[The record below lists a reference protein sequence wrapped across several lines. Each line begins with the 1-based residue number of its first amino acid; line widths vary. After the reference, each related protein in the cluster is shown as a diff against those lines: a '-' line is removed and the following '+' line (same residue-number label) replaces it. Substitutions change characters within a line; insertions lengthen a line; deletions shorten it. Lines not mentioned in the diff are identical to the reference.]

1 MTNFLRIPIA
11 VTVLFLGATLSLW
24 SQGVTLH
31 GFVREKGTGESLPGA
46 TVALANRSRGTISNE
61 YGYFSLMLSKGE
73 VDIQVS
79 FVGYQPI
86 LNSFKMVSDSLV
98 TFYLEPTSIDEVRIV
113 SQRVDISANDPNM
126 TTLTMKQVKKIP
138 PLLGEHDV
146 MKALALTAG
155 VNTGTDGSSSIHV
168 RGGTPD
174 QNLVLLDGATVYNN
188 NHLFGLFSVFNT
200 EAIQSVEIIK
210 NGFPARYGGR
220 LSSVVNVSMKEG
232 NRERIRSNLSVG
244 PLTSQF
250 TIDGPVVKDKSS
262 FMFSSRAAYLSVI
275 GLPAM
280 YLYAYPSSGVNS
292 YVNYI
297 MYDLNAK
304 FNHSFSDNSK
314 LFVSLYAGDDLFY
327 RKERFVDEESK
338 TDFGWGNKT
347 ASVRYISSYS
357 PRVFSESM
365 MSVNSFKF
373 GQGYNT
379 KNLSDEGTAPSPK
392 SLLIASSVFDVTLRQ
407 RLEYTLSSKHR
418 LTGGVELQR
427 QSLRPDQYSLSQNVL
442 PSGYPSERSTEYLFY
457 TSSIYLEDFFTN
469 RYFTLRTGV
478 RGSIFFVGSTRY
490 HSVEP
495 RVNLDILLG
504 KYSAINL
511 AYSKSKQPLHLLS
524 RPSQTLPVDVWVP
537 VTSSVVPQEANQYS
551 AGYTLRVKDLPYK
564 LSLSSYF
571 KPSKKLIDYQTG
583 LDYTANLTSTWEEI
597 IETDGIG
604 RAYGVE
610 LMIEK
615 TEGRLNGWIAYTLAR
630 NKRKFSGINN
640 GEWFNAHYDR
650 LHDLN
655 IVASYS
661 ITDKWKVSSTFILN
675 SGLATT
681 IPTAYILDV
690 HGDEIPV
697 FTKRNNYRMPL
708 YHRLDI
714 AFAKEYVSKKGRKSS
729 VSFGAYNAYGHSNAQ
744 YMELTSH
751 SQYDDNREYLGFRN
765 AYSTGTIFGFIPFF
779 SYNVNF

>member
-1 MTNFLRIPIA
+1 MIIFLRTTIA
-11 VTVLFLGATLSLW
+11 VVILIFTATLSLW

-31 GFVREKGTGESLPGA
+31 GFVREKGTDESLPGA
-46 TVALANRSRGTISNE
+46 TIALADRTRGVVSNE
-61 YGYFSLMLSKGE
+61 YGYFSLMLAKGE

-79 FVGYQPI
+79 FVGYQPA
-86 LNSFKMVSDSLV
+86 LYTLKMVSDSLV
-98 TFYLEPTSIDEVRIV
+98 IFHLEPTSIEEVRIV
-113 SQRVDISANDPNM
+113 SRRVDISANDPNM
-126 TTLTMKQVKKIP
+126 TTLSMKQVKKIP
-138 PLLGEHDV
+138 HLLGEHDI

-188 NHLFGLFSVFNT
+188 NHLFGLFSVFNP

-210 NGFPARYGGR
+210 NGYPARFGGR

-232 NRERIRSNLSVG
+232 NREHIKSNLSIS

-280 YLYAYPSSGVNS
+280 YLYTYPNSGVDS
-292 YVNYI
+292 YFNYI
-297 MYDLNAK
+297 MYDVNAK
-304 FNHSFSDNSK
+304 FNHSFSENSK

-327 RKERFVDEESK
+327 RKERLAEKESK

-347 ASVRYISSYS
+347 GSIRYISSSS
-357 PRVFSESM
+357 PRIFSESM
-365 MSVNSFKF
+365 MSVNTFKF

-379 KNLSDEGTAPSPK
+379 KSLSNEETTPSPK
-392 SLLIASSVFDVTLRQ
+392 SLLISSSVFDVTLRQ
-407 RLEYTLSSKHR
+407 RVEYTLNSKHR
-418 LTGGVELQR
+418 LTGGAELQR
-427 QSLRPDQYSLSQNVL
+427 QSLRPDQYNLSQNVL
-442 PSGYPSERSTEYLFY
+442 PSGYPPKRNTEYLFY
-457 TSSIYLEDFFTN
+457 ATSIYLEDFFTN
-469 RYFTLRTGV
+469 RYFTLRAGI
-478 RGSIFFVGSTRY
+478 RGSVFYVGDTRY
-490 HSVEP
+490 HSIEP
-495 RVNLDILLG
+495 RVNLEILLG
-504 KYSAINL
+504 KYTGINL
-511 AYSKSKQPLHLLS
+511 AYSKTKQPLHLLS

-537 VTSSVVPQEANQYS
+537 VTSLIPPQEANQYS
-551 AGYTLRVKDLPYK
+551 VGYTLRAKSAPYK
-564 LSLSSYF
+564 LSLASYF
-571 KPSKKLIDYQTG
+571 KPTKKIIDYQVG
-583 LDYTANLTSTWEEI
+583 LDYTANLTNTWEEI

-604 RAYGVE
+604 KAYGIE

-640 GEWFNAHYDR
+640 GEWFNARYDR

-655 IVASYS
+655 IVASYN
-661 ITDKWKVSSTFILN
+661 ITDRWKVSSVFTIN
-675 SGLATT
+675 SGLVTT

-690 HGDEIPV
+690 YGDEIPV
-697 FTKRNNYRMPL
+697 FTRRNNYRMPL

-714 AFAKEYVSKKGRKSS
+714 AFTKEYISKKGRKSS
-729 VSFGAYNAYGHSNAQ
+729 ISFGAYNAYANSNAQ
-744 YMELTSH
+744 YMELTKH
-751 SQYDDNREYLGFRN
+751 NQYEGNREYLGFRN

-779 SYNVNF
+779 SYNIQF